1 MKTIKFYTLGCK
13 VNQYETQAIRE
24 KFLRNGYSETTNNK
38 IADTYIINTCTVTQK
53 ADLGSLSIIR
63 KAKKENPKAVIIA
76 TGCLT
81 ELDKDRIKQ
90 ISDSIKIIKNK
101 DKFKISQS
109 SISDFKGHAR
119 GFLKIQDGCENH
131 CSYCKVPLVRGH
143 SKSKPLT
150 EVLKEARTLVG
161 NGFKEIV
168 LTGICLGA
176 YGRDLNPKIS
186 LAGVISGLEEI
197 SALLRIRLS
206 SIEARD
212 ISDELIRALSLSKK
226 FCRHLH
232 IPLQSGDDTILKKMN
247 RNYTSKEYFE
257 LIKKIKKA
265 VPGISITTDVMVG
278 FPGESESNFKNTID
292 LIKKTLPLKV
302 HIFPYSKRENTFAAK
317 NFLDQINPVVV
328 KERVFR
334 LKDVSIG
341 CGRDYQKG
349 FYDHTMDVL
358 IEGSS
363 KECFR
368 FWEGHTDNYI
378 KVLVKSKKDLSNKI
392 VPVKL
397 NKENIISD

>member
-257 LIKKIKKA
+257 LIKKIKKSFFA
-265 VPGISITTDVMVG
+265 D
-278 FPGESESNFKNTID
+278 FGEFYLTSPEYAFYYFGKSGDI
-292 LIKKTLPLKV
+292 LEIHEETL
-302 HIFPYSKRENTFAAK
+302 
-317 NFLDQINPVVV
+317 
-328 KERVFR
+328 
-334 LKDVSIG
+334 
-341 CGRDYQKG
+341 
-349 FYDHTMDVL
+349 
-358 IEGSS
+358 
-363 KECFR
+363 
-368 FWEGHTDNYI
+368 GH
-378 KVLVKSKKDLSNKI
+378 SLSY
-392 VPVKL
+392 
-397 NKENIISD
+397 